1 MSDKKDTNSWV
12 HDSDFGMGGIDKFN
26 SETGKSEIIRQPETD
41 RPFTIEDYNKALAD
55 AQKKQEDIMSEETQ
69 QVKRADLINAQNKA
83 SEEQQT
89 DTGEEL
95 PKNPGGIEIALAGF
109 SKNEIEVVLTD
120 GVLEIKSVNAITDK
134 DPNDGLVHKGIAK
147 RAFTRK
153 FTLADDI
160 EVKDAKLE
168 NGLLV
173 IDLEQIV
180 PEHKKPKTIKVK

>member
-1 MSDKKDTNSWV
+1 MVKLTHFDVNQ
-12 HDSDFGMGGIDKFN
+12 FA
-26 SETGKSEIIRQPETD
+26 
-41 RPFTIEDYNKALAD
+41 PFTVGFDRVFDRLVDYG
-55 AQKKQEDIMSEETQ
+55 T
-69 QVKRADLINAQNKA
+69 
-83 SEEQQT
+83 T
-89 DTGEEL
+89 YDTGGF
-95 PKNPGGIEIALAGF
+95 PPYNIRKTDDFKHVIEIALAGF
-109 SKNEIEVVLTD
+109 SKAEIDVILTD
-120 GVLEIKSVNAITDK
+120 GVLEIKSSNLPTTEKPK
-134 DPNDGLVHKGIAK
+134 DDLIHKGIAK

>member
-1 MSDKKDTNSWV
+1 MVKLTHFHINQITPFSV
-12 HDSDFGMGGIDKFN
+12 GF
-26 SETGKSEIIRQPETD
+26 D
-41 RPFTIEDYNKALAD
+41 RVFDRLVDYG
-55 AQKKQEDIMSEETQ
+55 T
-69 QVKRADLINAQNKA
+69 
-83 SEEQQT
+83 T
-89 DTGEEL
+89 YDTGGF
-95 PKNPGGIEIALAGF
+95 PPYNIRKTDDFKHVIEIALAGF
-109 SKNEIEVVLTD
+109 SKSEIDVILTD
-120 GVLEIKSVNAITDK
+120 GVLEIKSSNLPTTEKPK
-134 DPNDGLVHKGIAK
+134 DDMIHKGIAK

>member
-1 MSDKKDTNSWV
+1 MVKLTHFDINQITPFSIG
-12 HDSDFGMGGIDKFN
+12 F
-26 SETGKSEIIRQPETD
+26 D
-41 RPFTIEDYNKALAD
+41 RVFDRLVDYG
-55 AQKKQEDIMSEETQ
+55 T
-69 QVKRADLINAQNKA
+69 
-83 SEEQQT
+83 T
-89 DTGEEL
+89 YDTGGF
-95 PKNPGGIEIALAGF
+95 PPYNIRKTDDFKHVIEIALAGF
-109 SKNEIEVVLTD
+109 SKAEIEVILTD
-120 GVLEIKSVNAITDK
+120 GILEIKSSDLPTTDK
-134 DPNDGLVHKGIAK
+134 PKDDMIHKGIAK

>member
-1 MSDKKDTNSWV
+1 MVKLTHFDINQ
-12 HDSDFGMGGIDKFN
+12 FA
-26 SETGKSEIIRQPETD
+26 
-41 RPFTIEDYNKALAD
+41 PFTVGFDRVFDKLVDYG
-55 AQKKQEDIMSEETQ
+55 T
-69 QVKRADLINAQNKA
+69 
-83 SEEQQT
+83 T
-89 DTGEEL
+89 YDTGGF
-95 PKNPGGIEIALAGF
+95 PPYNIRKTDDFKHVIEIALAGF
-109 SKNEIEVVLTD
+109 SKDEIEVVLTD
-120 GVLEIKSVNAITDK
+120 GVLEIKSSELPATEKPK
-134 DPNDGLVHKGIAK
+134 DDLIHKGIAK

>member
-1 MSDKKDTNSWV
+1 MVKLTHFDINQFTPFSVGFDRVFDRLVDYGTTY
-12 HDSDFGMGGIDKFN
+12 
-26 SETGKSEIIRQPETD
+26 ETGGFPPYNIRKTD
-41 RPFTIEDYNKALAD
+41 DFKH
-55 AQKKQEDIMSEETQ
+55 
-69 QVKRADLINAQNKA
+69 V
-83 SEEQQT
+83 
-89 DTGEEL
+89 
-95 PKNPGGIEIALAGF
+95 IEIALAGF
-109 SKNEIEVVLTD
+109 SKDEIEVVLTD
-120 GVLEIKSVNAITDK
+120 GVLEIKSVNAITDT
-134 DPNDGLVHKGIAK
+134 DPNEGLVHKGIAK